1 MDNASKSVLLIN
13 AIVNPNNKSELP
25 TYLNSVMQVFAKHG
39 GTPIARFKTVDK
51 LQGNDL
57 PEITAL
63 VEFENADTIKT
74 MVNGEDFMA
83 LAELRARVFDQLSMH
98 IGERL

>member
-1 MDNASKSVLLIN
+1 MDNANKSVLLIN
-13 AIVNPNNKSELP
+13 AIVDQDNKSELP
-25 TYLNSVMQVFAKHG
+25 TYLSSVMQVFAKHG
-39 GTPIARFKTVDK
+39 GIPVARFKTVDK
-51 LQGNDL
+51 LQGDDL

-63 VEFENADTIKT
+63 VEFENASIIKT